1 MSDARETLRRGIGG
15 FAPRPDAYERVL
27 ERRDRKRRNQRIMAG
42 ALAIVIMIIG
52 ALAFVGATRSAPPP
66 PLNGGIAD
74 SGGWIAYST
83 TSSHQQR
90 PRPGEDFTGS
100 DIFLVRE
107 GDEPRLVAS
116 RGDGTTWNIC
126 PAFSPDGTMLA
137 FGSRSPS
144 GRTVR
149 VVGVTLAGTIAAPS
163 IVLDVPGD
171 GLAPCPRWASD
182 GSRLAYLSGGTV
194 VVRGLDGS
202 SPVAVP
208 GDPVRADF
216 RGHPAPLVS
225 PSGDLVARLAPSSC
239 EVIVTRVDGS
249 EERRIGTS
257 CVYQVAAWSSDSRRI
272 LVMRDIDG
280 RHFRMVA
287 WSVDAPFGSVVIV
300 DQVRVNHAR
309 SWPGLGDVSWQ
320 PRTS

>member
-1 MSDARETLRRGIGG
+1 MGDTRETLRRGVGG

-27 ERRDRKRRNQRIMAG
+27 RRRDRKRRNQRIMAG
-42 ALAIVIMIIG
+42 VLAAAIVVIG
-52 ALAFVGATRSAPPP
+52 ALAFVGALRSAPPP
-66 PLNGGIAD
+66 PMNDGIAHD
-74 SGGWIAYST
+74 GGWIAYAT
-83 TSSHQQR
+83 TSSDQQR
-90 PRPGEDFTGS
+90 PRRGEDSTGS

-116 RGDGTTWNIC
+116 REDGHTWNIC

-137 FGSRSPS
+137 FGTRSPS

-149 VVGVTLAGTIAAPS
+149 VVGVSLAGTLVAPS
-163 IVLDVPGD
+163 IVLEVPGK

-182 GSRLAYLSGGTV
+182 GSRLAYVSGDAV

-202 SPVAVP
+202 SPDAVP

-216 RGHPAPLVS
+216 GGNPDRLVS
-225 PSGDLVARLAPSSC
+225 PNGDLVARLAPTC
-239 EVIVTRVDGS
+239 GVLVARPDGS
-249 EERRIGTS
+249 DERALGTG
-257 CVYQVAAWSSDSRRI
+257 CVYAVAAWSPDSRSI
-272 LVMRDIDG
+272 LVMRDVDG

-287 WSVDAPFGSVVIV
+287 WSVDAPFESVVVV
-300 DQVRVNHAR
+300 DRVPVNHAR
-309 SWPGLGDVSWQ
+309 SWPGFGDVSWQ